1 MPITPAEV
9 FQHYIDA
16 WNNHDAAGIVATF
29 AERGTYTDPTTQGSL
44 TGTAIS
50 AYAQSLWDA
59 FPDLSFETM
68 SLIQNDQG
76 LVSAEWLMKG
86 TNTGP
91 MMGLPPTGRSIAI
104 AGADFARIEGGK
116 ILSLQ
121 GYFDAGAVPSA
132 LGLTSSCSPR
142 R

>member
-1 MPITPAEV
+1 VHAHDTAEV
-9 FQHYIDA
+9 FQNYTDA
-16 WNNHDAAGIVATF
+16 WNRHDAAGIVATF
-29 AERGTYTDPTTQGSL
+29 AERGTYTDPTTPGSL
-44 TGTAIS
+44 TGAAIS

-59 FPDLSFETM
+59 FPDLSFETT

-91 MMGLPPTGRSIAI
+91 VMGLPPTGRSIAL

-121 GYFDAGAVPSA
+121 GYF
-132 LGLTSSCSPR
+132 R
-142 R
+142 